1 MKFTS
6 LFSRWIDSNAKP
18 ANTQETTA
26 LLDEARST
34 ILDITRRV
42 ESGEIAMVSPSALT
56 PLKSSPTGTI
66 YNRRAI
72 ENANKPPATAA
83 ASKPLPSPQ
92 ATKPAPSPQATR
104 PALTGLAKTSAAFAA
119 QKSKDAKPLP
129 SPHPAPAQPRE
140 VSAAEFSGPRLRM
153 SRQEF
158 EKLRP
163 SEQKRFADE
172 GGRIA

>member
-1 MKFTS
+1 MNWTS
-6 LFSRWIDSNAKP
+6 LFSRWIDNNAKP
-18 ANTQETTA
+18 SNSQESAA

-42 ESGEIAMVSPSALT
+42 ESGEIAMVSP
-56 PLKSSPTGTI
+56 
-66 YNRRAI
+66 
-72 ENANKPPATAA
+72 TAA
-83 ASKPLPSPQ
+83 AAQQYGAVKQTVFGNREQ
-92 ATKPAPSPQATR
+92 AVANARAKSAPAPASKPAPQPAKAQA
-104 PALTGLAKTSAAFAA
+104 PALHGLAKTSAAFA
-119 QKSKDAKPLP
+119 SAKTSRP
-129 SPHPAPAQPRE
+129 SPYPSPAQPRE
-140 VSAAEFSGPRLRM
+140 VSAAEFSAPRLHM